1 MTPLQKPLAPF
12 SYAALDYAAGALAWG
27 IFFFWRKVLLNQPVW
42 TNTGTLFTDEQFW
55 LGIFF
60 IPLGWLVLFSLVG
73 SYRSLYNK
81 SRLVEF
87 FTTFVCCF
95 IGSIFLFFT
104 LLLDD
109 TDNSTYYPKA
119 FLLLSGLH
127 LFIFYFFRLFFLNYT
142 KHQLEKGVVQF
153 NAILIGCVEE
163 VDRLYQETKKKLKK
177 EGFTV
182 LGYVSTHSSEHPSIV
197 LPKLGNLTKLEQVL
211 EEHRVKCV
219 IVATSKK
226 EELFTSLIDR
236 LSEKDVIIKVQPD
249 TLDILSGSVKP
260 ENVLGAM
267 LIDLRTDLM
276 PIWQQNIKRLLDV
289 VMAVAGMLFLFPL
302 FLFITWR
309 VHLSSA
315 GPVLFTQQRIGRKGR
330 PFTMYKFRSMY
341 INAEQDGPMLSSH
354 HDARITPWGRIMRK
368 WRLDELPQLWN
379 ILKGD
384 MSLVGPRPERQ
395 YYIDQ
400 ITRQFPYYK
409 YLLKVKP
416 GLTSWGMVQFGY
428 AENVE
433 EMIKRS
439 RFDLI
444 YIENISLALDFKI
457 LLHTLRIIFLG
468 KGK

>member
-12 SYAALDYAAGALAWG
+12 WYAALDYTAGALAWG
-27 IFFFWRKVLLNQPVW
+27 IFFFWRKILLDQPVW
-42 TNTGTLFTDEQFW
+42 TNNGTLFTDRQFW
-55 LGIFF
+55 LGLFL
-60 IPLGWLVLFSLVG
+60 IPLGWLVLFSLAG
-73 SYRSLYNK
+73 SYRSLYSK
-81 SRLVEF
+81 SRLLEF
-87 FTTFVCCF
+87 FKTAICCF
-95 IGSIFLFFT
+95 VGCVFLFFT

-109 TDNSTYYPKA
+109 TDTSTYYPKA
-119 FLLLSGLH
+119 FLLLFGLH
-127 LFIFYFFRLFFLNYT
+127 LFIIYLCRLLFLNYT
-142 KHQLEKGVVQF
+142 KQQLATGSVRF
-153 NAILIGCVEE
+153 NSIIIGSTEE
-163 VDRLYQETKKKLKK
+163 ATSIYSETRGKLRK

-182 LGYVSTHSSEHPSIV
+182 QGYISTKPVANSSV
-197 LPKLGNLTKLEQVL
+197 TLPHLGNLNDLEEVL
-211 EEHRVKCV
+211 EAQQVKCV
-219 IVATSKK
+219 IVAMPRS
-226 EELFTSLIDR
+226 EALFTSLIER
-236 LSEKDVIIKVQPD
+236 LGEKDIIIKVIPD

-260 ENVLGAM
+260 DHVLGTM
-267 LIDLRTDLM
+267 LIELRTELM
-276 PIWQQNIKRLLDV
+276 PDWQQNIKRLLDV
-289 VMAVAGMLFLFPL
+289 TVATAGLIFLSPL
-302 FLFITWR
+302 FLYIAWR
-309 VHLSSA
+309 VRLSSA
-315 GPVLFTQQRIGRKGR
+315 GSIFFTQQRIGLKGR

-341 INAEQDGPMLSSH
+341 IDAEQNGPQLSSD
-354 HDARITPWGRIMRK
+354 HDKRITSWGRTMRK

-400 ITRQFPYYK
+400 IIRQFPYYK

-439 RFDLI
+439 RYDLI